1 MSQIVGRRGTINV
14 FVESR
19 ASNDK
24 QKTRRKGNESSTLP
38 RKKNGYSK
46 ESNDQQD
53 QKRIHFNTLS
63 NRAVKT
69 NFLFPACFAYA
80 RYSSWMIGR
89 FLNLGDHGKPKSGKI
104 KGRCQ
109 PMQSAC
115 STYCKRQ
122 LVIKNNTGDW
132 SQSESAKKTKVF
144 TVTCVDVFILYRSNS
159 QVVQFSTKGSIC
171 FTKLF
176 LLCNWVH
183 SYSPKQ
189 SPIVFLQLMYKFSWL
204 ALNRKSEN
212 YRPFRHV
219 LFSQPGMVRPIS
231 IKRIEPLCLSDSSR
245 VHYPLDNTYHWTFRT
260 K

>member
-1 MSQIVGRRGTINV
+1 MTNTRPEERETKARHYRGKPK
-14 FVESR
+14 
-19 ASNDK
+19 A
-24 QKTRRKGNESSTLP
+24 
-38 RKKNGYSK
+38 
-46 ESNDQQD
+46 
-53 QKRIHFNTLS
+53 IHFNTLS
-63 NRAVKT
+63 NRAAKT
-69 NFLFPACFAYA
+69 NFLFPACFAHA
-80 RYSSWMIGR
+80 RCSSWMIGR

-109 PMQSAC
+109 PMQSA
-115 STYCKRQ
+115 SSRYCKRQ

-176 LLCNWVH
+176 LLCNSVH

-189 SPIVFLQLMYKFSWL
+189 SPIVFLQLLYKFSWL

-245 VHYPLDNTYHWTFRT
+245 MHYPLDNTYHWTFRT